1 MGLTKVELE
10 VENPIFEPEFRWMR
24 GEIEHIE
31 GTVHHRSKRSRCEA
45 WRAIHG
51 CSTSPSTS
59 WLRAVVFDERLRPAK
74 ALKSAINTATQLE
87 PAKWSYGN
95 QSSDWWSSWQ
105 TSLG

>member
-1 MGLTKVELE
+1 MGLSVCIVGVGSFGRTFVPLFQHHPLVERIALCD
-10 VENPIFEPEFRWMR
+10 ID
-24 GEIEHIE
+24 
-31 GTVHHRSKRSRCEA
+31 SKR
-45 WRAIHG
+45 
-51 CSTSPSTS
+51 
-59 WLRAVVFDERLRPAK
+59 LAK